1 MSETQLTPF
10 HAMPG
15 HLIRRLHQIAVS
27 VFQEHM
33 QARGF
38 DLTPVQ
44 FAALQALGANPGIDQ
59 ATLSGLIAYDRAT
72 IGGVVDRLE
81 AKGLL
86 ARRISRQ
93 DRRARELTLSE
104 AGAALLR
111 QVQPL
116 VEAMQGSILAGLD
129 PDEQAQFIMLAG
141 KLARAGNARSRAP
154 MAPPSNQEP

>member
-1 MSETQLTPF
+1 MTVTPITPF

-15 HLIRRLHQIAVS
+15 HLIRRLNQIAVS
-27 VFQEHM
+27 VFQDHM
-33 QARGF
+33 QAQGF

-86 ARRISRQ
+86 ARRVSRR
-93 DRRARELTLSE
+93 DRRARELTLSP
-104 AGAALLR
+104 AGTALLQ
-111 QVQPL
+111 QVQPV
-116 VEAMQGSILAGLD
+116 VESLQDDILAGLD
-129 PDEQAQFIMLAG
+129 AGERAVFIAMAGRLAQ
-141 KLARAGNARSRAP
+141 AGNARSRSP
-154 MAPPSNQEP
+154 MASPRNQEP